1 MGSDEYSVSAVV
13 AAYNAER
20 FIERTLASVY
30 AQTRPPQ
37 ECIVVDDGSSDR
49 TVEVIAQRF
58 PQATVLQQAN
68 AGPAAAYNRAVRAA
82 SGDLVA
88 FLDHDDEWL
97 PQKLERQIGVLHA
110 YPEASGVLCR
120 ALVVDGVRPPPILP
134 DEQEVVELG
143 FRAWFFGQNLRGI
156 HRGMSSWLFR
166 RETFSPPFGGL
177 DESIRSFADFEALLR
192 LGAQGYRVLGLL
204 QQLYR
209 YHLRSDSLGHSRE
222 GQLAEA
228 EQVPQLLRRYDPAT
242 APGADLLTPAEFSTR
257 LQYALKKSVGFA
269 VRWGEWEAARRYLR
283 QAAACPGQNP
293 WLRLE
298 MGAGARFPGLYLA
311 LRRRFQGRRP

>member
-1 MGSDEYSVSAVV
+1 MGSDKYSVSAVI
-13 AAYNAER
+13 AAYNAECC
-20 FIERTLASVY
+20 IERTLASVY
-30 AQTRPPQ
+30 AQTRPPD

-49 TVEVIAQRF
+49 TVEVIGQHF
-58 PQATVLQQAN
+58 PQVTVLQQAN

-97 PQKLERQIGVLHA
+97 PEKLERQIAVLRD

-120 ALVVDGVRPPPILP
+120 PLVVDGVHPPPILP
-134 DEQEVVELG
+134 DEQPVVELG
-143 FRAWFFGQNLRGI
+143 FRSWFFGTNLQGI

-166 RETFSPPFGGL
+166 REAFALPFGGL
-177 DESIRSFADFEALLR
+177 DETISSFADFEALLR
-192 LGAQGYRVLGLL
+192 WGALGHRILGLR

-209 YHLRSDSLGHSRE
+209 YHLRGTSLGHSRE
-222 GQLAEA
+222 GQLAQA
-228 EQVPQLLRRYDPAT
+228 ELVPRLLRRYHPAT
-242 APGADLLTPAEFSTR
+242 APGADLLTPVEFCTR

-269 VRWGEWEAARRYLR
+269 VRWGEWEAARRYL
-283 QAAACPGQNP
+283 QEAAACPGQHP

-298 MGAGARFPGLYLA
+298 MTAGARCPGLYLA
-311 LRRRFQGRRP
+311 LRRRCLGRRR